1 MRRSHGSQGMVR
13 ARFSP
18 AVMLAL
24 SVGIAL
30 IAKDLAAPLVI
41 VSAFGLFDR
50 LVVRAF
56 GA

>member
-1 MRRSHGSQGMVR
+1 MVR

-30 IAKDLAAPLVI
+30 IAKDLAVPLVI

>member
-30 IAKDLAAPLVI
+30 IAKDLAVPLLI